1 MRGASGSRRCDR
13 PRSPLTQG
21 GGGGKLF
28 LGLPCL
34 LEVTGFHFAV
44 IQHHV
49 AVVRGPETLF
59 LNVFCDK
66 RCYLP
71 ANLIET
77 LR

>member
-1 MRGASGSRRCDR
+1 MVRGASGSRQHDQ
-13 PRSPLTQG
+13 PRSPLMQGG

-34 LEVTGFHFAV
+34 LEVPSFHFAV
-44 IQHHV
+44 IQRHV
-49 AVVRGPETLF
+49 AVVRGPETPL

-71 ANLIET
+71 AN
-77 LR
+77 